1 MLQIFMVKGG
11 IYLRRLR
18 VLIFWF
24 CLVCSSANLAA
35 EESIVEKGKYL
46 FQAAGGCGC
55 HTDTK
60 NDGAFLAGGRPIK
73 TPFGIFYGTNITPD
87 PESGIGNW
95 SDEDFI
101 RAMTKGLSPEGKH

>member
-60 NDGAFLAGGRPIK
+60 NDGTSRRILKAESETGVMRISSGR
-73 TPFGIFYGTNITPD
+73 
-87 PESGIGNW
+87 
-95 SDEDFI
+95 
-101 RAMTKGLSPEGKH
+101 